1 MLFRSLR
8 RAIDDPEL
16 LEHDVLGV
24 MDAPFPAVSVADDVR
39 DAVAL
44 LSGERQ
50 ALLVTDDSRPV
61 GVVTRTDLLEAL
73 AR

>member
-1 MLFRSLR
+1 M
-8 RAIDDPEL
+8 
-16 LEHDVLGV
+16 LGV